1 MGFLNKLFGGSDPR
15 NDLDRAAKLLD
26 REPIKALDL
35 ARKAR
40 EASSGPEVL
49 RRADDLIVS
58 ARRAVIDKA
67 VAQADRA
74 EASDYLE
81 DAAEW
86 LATALEEAV
95 GEEKAELTA
104 RRDLLLAGHHQ
115 QADEARRAAL
125 RKPFDDLAAEVAD
138 GVADSED
145 GHGGDPDEEGLR
157 SEIDSEIDGAFD
169 IHAGMLDDVLADRYY
184 EQPESFRYAVVSL
197 HEGKP
202 EEALEI
208 LDALVAEAPEE
219 PALRLERGK
228 ARLMQGHGDG
238 ARDDFDVAWRH
249 LGDGHI
255 DLAGNQ
261 SLPGLWAE
269 ASLEAGDPESVI
281 ARLAEDSDPRQTGV
295 DVALPF
301 ARALMDAE
309 KFDAARQYLEMAASV
324 FPNTPDFAFLLSIVL
339 DGQGQRRQA
348 IATLEGSVRP
358 SCASGN
364 CAAPPKHL
372 PSLRALTRL
381 LLEED
386 EVEQARAYLMHVVQA
401 RGGRLGAEEHRL
413 SADYFRRVGDE
424 DKAQESEA
432 AAKELAALGPDA
444 LAEPLPST
452 LGSARKQRVL

>member
-26 REPIKALDL
+26 REPTKALEL

-40 EASSGPEVL
+40 EAGSGPEVL

-95 GEEKAELTA
+95 GVEKAELTA
-104 RRDLLLAGHHQ
+104 RRDTLLAGHHQ

-138 GVADSED
+138 GVAGGED
-145 GHGGDPDEEGLR
+145 EHGGDPDEEGLH
-157 SEIDSEIDGAFD
+157 SGIDREIDGAFD

-184 EQPESFRYAVVSL
+184 EQPESFRRAVVSL
-197 HEGKP
+197 HEGRP
-202 EEALEI
+202 DEALEI

-324 FPNTPDFAFLLSIVL
+324 FPSTADFAFLLSIVL

-358 SCASGN
+358 SCAGGN

-386 EVEQARAYLMHVVQA
+386 EVEQARAYLMHIVQA

-424 DKAQESEA
+424 DKARESEA

-452 LGSARKQRVL
+452 LGSGRKQRVL